1 MKRVAR
7 AELTLQYIKEMKL
20 TQFLA
25 TFAATSLAMALPSQ
39 ALVISGSDLFKGE
52 MESTLLAAFEAAGL
66 DVKIQFD
73 GSLLGQRDLAAG
85 TVDASLLAIPDAARD
100 ENNLRVFPLGYQTVT
115 FLVNST
121 NPVAEMTYSQLS
133 DLFRAGGELSKWSS
147 FTDAPAWQDRNISL
161 IASRRANALTLELFN
176 AMVMQG
182 SSYNVD
188 LRFMSGDN
196 ESLVNAVVADA
207 SALALTPAIQIDETV
222 KALAVKADEG
232 SQAYTPSRDNIFF
245 GDYPLRLPFYLVVAD
260 DLDDS
265 TLGALLQIIY
275 SDAVTAALA
284 EVDCVPVPE
293 PEQQAVLAQYE

>member
-1 MKRVAR
+1 
-7 AELTLQYIKEMKL
+7 MKL

-25 TFAATSLAMALPSQ
+25 TFATTSLLTALPSQ

-66 DVKIQFD
+66 DVEIQFD

-85 TVDASLLAIPDAARD
+85 TVDASLLAIPDAGRD
-100 ENNLRVFPLGYQTVT
+100 ANSLRVFPLGYQTVT
-115 FLVNST
+115 FLVNSV
-121 NPVAEMTYSQLS
+121 NPVTEMTYSQLS
-133 DLFRAGGELSKWSS
+133 DLFKEGGELSKWSS

-161 IASRRANALTLELFN
+161 IASRRENALTLELFN
-176 AMVMQG
+176 ALVMQG

-188 LRFMSGDN
+188 LRFLSGDN
-196 ESLVNAVVADA
+196 DSLVNAVIADA
-207 SALALTPAIQIDETV
+207 SALALTPAIQIGEQPV
-222 KALAVKADEG
+222 KALAIKADEG

-260 DLDDS
+260 SMDDS
-265 TLGALLQIIY
+265 TLSTLLQIIY

-293 PEQQAVLAQYE
+293 PEQRAVLAQYE